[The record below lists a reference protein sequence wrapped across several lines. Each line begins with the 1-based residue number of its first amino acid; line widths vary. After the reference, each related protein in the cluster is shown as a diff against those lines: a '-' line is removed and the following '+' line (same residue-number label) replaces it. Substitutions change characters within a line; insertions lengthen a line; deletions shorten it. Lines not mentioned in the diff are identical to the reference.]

1 MCDPDR
7 TFPKPVE
14 FTVDIFPSK
23 LLGFFCSL
31 EVSGPFELSENA
43 RKIFPSIS
51 DTILDHFS
59 KYQILALSQR
69 TENIRNPKSFEFKWG
84 FGARRDTRLYFSG
97 VLRYFLGLFR
107 YSNHIANF
115 LNYGTKRCI
124 ILSKY
129 RIPTCGIIT
138 SFWWLLWML
147 GTTSKVFLTLGWFS
161 GHG

>member
-14 FTVDIFPSK
+14 YTVDIFPSK

-69 TENIRNPKSFEFKWG
+69 TENIRNSSRFRVQATLWG
-84 FGARRDTRLYFSG
+84 SKRHPTLFFGR
-97 VLRYFLGLFR
+97 
-107 YSNHIANF
+107 
-115 LNYGTKRCI
+115 
-124 ILSKY
+124 
-129 RIPTCGIIT
+129 
-138 SFWWLLWML
+138 
-147 GTTSKVFLTLGWFS
+147 SKVFSWSLSLLKSYSKFFKLWY
-161 GHG
+161 